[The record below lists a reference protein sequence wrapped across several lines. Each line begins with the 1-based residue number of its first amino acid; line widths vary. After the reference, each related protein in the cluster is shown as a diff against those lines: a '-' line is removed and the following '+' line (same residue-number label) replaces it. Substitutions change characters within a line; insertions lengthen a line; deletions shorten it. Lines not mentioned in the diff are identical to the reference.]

1 MCANKLRIVGFSW
14 HRALKI
20 YQLKYMVSFKC
31 AAEEMTYPSIN
42 WTRKGDPPLCV
53 TACNPNGPGLQS
65 PLFRDHIIGIYRHSQ
80 DHIPCQ

>member
-20 YQLKYMVSFKC
+20 YQLTSMVSFKC

-42 WTRKGDPPLCV
+42 WTRKGDPPLW
-53 TACNPNGPGLQS
+53 PGYLE
-65 PLFRDHIIGIYRHSQ
+65 
-80 DHIPCQ
+80 C